1 MENLFIAF
9 LPYSIFVYDLESY
22 TGLSGVYSHECE

>member
-9 LPYSIFVYDLESY
+9 LPSVVYRFRRRGENFSAWA
-22 TGLSGVYSHECE
+22 EI